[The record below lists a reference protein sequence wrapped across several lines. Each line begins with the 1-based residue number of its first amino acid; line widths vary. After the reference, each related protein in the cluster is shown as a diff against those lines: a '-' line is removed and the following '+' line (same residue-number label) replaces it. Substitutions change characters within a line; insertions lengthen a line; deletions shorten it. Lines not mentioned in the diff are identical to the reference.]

1 MTWSGRCS
9 VSARRPTVKLE
20 RPRAMEHREH
30 QAEEPVVN
38 LGLSREST
46 AKSRQQE
53 APSGA
58 HHSRMASMC
67 VDDEGSSPCVALI
80 RSQSLFIEDLPHFLR
95 RDGHI
100 NMPYAQVSQ
109 SINDRIDNCLR

>member
-1 MTWSGRCS
+1 
-9 VSARRPTVKLE
+9 
-20 RPRAMEHREH
+20 
-30 QAEEPVVN
+30 
-38 LGLSREST
+38 
-46 AKSRQQE
+46 
-53 APSGA
+53 
-58 HHSRMASMC
+58 MC